1 MPFLTLD
8 FYSFSVLHFP
18 DFLEARGVVF
28 SRFWRLQAMLFRNF
42 GGSGPSPVPILRIL
56 GIYVIS
62 GRFPRRKGS
71 PILRPGEHFAPDFG
85 VIIFDNFS
93 RGHFS

>member
-1 MPFLTLD
+1 MF
-8 FYSFSVLHFP
+8 
-18 DFLEARGVVF
+18 
-28 SRFWRLQAMLFRNF
+28 FRNF

-62 GRFPRRKGS
+62 GRLPGRKSS

-85 VIIFDNFS
+85 VWIFNVFS
-93 RGHFS
+93 RHHCSSLFCVFGALRCPEAVFLKTFSMPFP